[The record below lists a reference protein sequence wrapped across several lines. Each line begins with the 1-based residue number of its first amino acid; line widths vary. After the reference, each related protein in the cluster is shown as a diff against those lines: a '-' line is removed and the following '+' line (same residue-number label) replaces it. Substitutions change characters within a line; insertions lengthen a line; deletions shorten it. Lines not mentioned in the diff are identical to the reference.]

1 MASAS
6 ALLARLFGA
15 PHEPK
20 SLSTPHVHARFRIH
34 ALGNESGATGACLL
48 GKLPPPS
55 ACTAEWRQPGCLF
68 AHVPFSDAIRPSLTE
83 IGACFRCCLL
93 GALHHSGLSRN
104 APFWRRVLLNE
115 SYDPWWPKHLP
126 RTSLGAAQGVD
137 DDASVLLGAFSA
149 MRYADLGGTYA
160 NASLLE
166 ARGRAAPAV
175 ALFVLHGWTAKQHE
189 QVLAKLWQ
197 TLAPRAR
204 ATVFT
209 MGDQYLPH
217 GANAP
222 RVDDARVAAWWAHN
236 PSTRHPKLHAFP
248 RGPWRTSGWAETLR
262 AAPRPRERRRLLFC
276 DCMKADHFG
285 RRAKLAALRRN
296 GFACEPDCGGGDAAR
311 SRFADGLLSSRFA
324 ASPRGGGAQNH
335 RDWEALLAGAIPIVD
350 HDARLDEMWAGLPV
364 VAVTNWSDVTPQFL
378 EAEWRR
384 MAGQEWAA
392 EKIYFPFWLGK
403 LLETM

>member
-1 MASAS
+1 MAS
-6 ALLARLFGA
+6 LLARWFP
-15 PHEPK
+15 PHEPN
-20 SLSTPHVHARFRIH
+20 SRPRAHVYAR
-34 ALGNESGATGACLL
+34 NSSGATGSCLL
-48 GKLPPPS
+48 GKTPAPR
-55 ACTAEWRQPGCLF
+55 ACSAEWRRAGCLF

-93 GALHHSGLSRN
+93 AALHHSGLIRN

-166 ARGRAAPAV
+166 ARGRAAPIRDGRP
-175 ALFVLHGWTAKQHE
+175 LFALHGWTAKQHE

-197 TLAPRAR
+197 TLAPCGRYWSPIVNKVAR
-204 ATVFT
+204 
-209 MGDQYLPH
+209 
-217 GANAP
+217 
-222 RVDDARVAAWWAHN
+222 ARVAAWWAHN
-236 PSTRHPKLHAFP
+236 PSTRHPKLHPFP

-262 AAPRPRERRRLLFC
+262 AARRPRERRRLLFC

-384 MAGQEWAA
+384 VAGQEWAA